1 LKAADTPTL
10 HLWEPTVLPGKM
22 AEPVYFTGGNNHLR
36 VNCFGHME
44 PIKYVI
50 KNK

>member
-1 LKAADTPTL
+1 LKAADNYNTSSVGANCSP
-10 HLWEPTVLPGKM
+10 WQM